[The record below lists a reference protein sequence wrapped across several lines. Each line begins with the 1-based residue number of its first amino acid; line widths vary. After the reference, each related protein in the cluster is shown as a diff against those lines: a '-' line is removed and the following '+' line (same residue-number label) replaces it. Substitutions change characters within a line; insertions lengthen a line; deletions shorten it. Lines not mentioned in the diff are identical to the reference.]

1 MLPHT
6 QRSEE
11 PSVLAAGVSLLQSLL
26 DGLLGVLAL
35 RNLLEGVVGHDTLQS
50 LELKRVTGG
59 HQVVVVDGLDEG
71 LDAAAL
77 LLLLHTHAAGHL
89 LGVALDTGNERI
101 GEGVRLGAIVLRLDD
116 DNLHKILSATWCAW
130 RFRPSIP

>member
-1 MLPHT
+1 MLPPHT

-26 DGLLGVLAL
+26 DGFLGVLAL

-50 LELKRVTGG
+50 LEIESVTGG
-59 HQVVVVDGLDEG
+59 HQVVVVDGLDER

-89 LGVALDTGNERI
+89 LGVALDTGHEGV

-116 DNLHKILSATWCAW
+116 NNLHQDLVSDSGC
-130 RFRPSIP
+130 FEPF